1 MRLITESICK
11 NISLGRGGVD
21 NDDDRVS
28 GRVDGDSDD
37 ASEWCGVAGTWCWGV
52 GVG

>member
-37 ASEWCGVAGTWCWGV
+37 ASERSGVAGTWRRG
-52 GVG
+52 GGGG